1 MIKLED
7 IKTDFYNTHE
17 YSIPESDTVGLSVEY
32 FPDLNILMK
41 TDLIF
46 EGGCYD
52 ETIKCC
58 PSLYKVNNIDEAWNI
73 AIGYIS
79 EGLGDDTVFDEESET
94 FYDENEYK
102 DANRLN
108 NLQNLLKTL

>member
-1 MIKLED
+1 MIKLDD
-7 IKTDFYNTHE
+7 IKTDFYNTHK
-17 YSIPESDTVGLSVEY
+17 YSIPEEDTAGLSVEY

-52 ETIKCC
+52 ETINCC
-58 PSLYKVNNIDEAWNI
+58 PSLYKANNIDEAWNI
-73 AIGYIS
+73 AKSYIINAL
-79 EGLGDDTVFDEESET
+79 EEDNVFNAESET
-94 FYDENEYK
+94 FYEENEYK
-102 DANRLN
+102 EANRLN